1 MKLKTPFNELKD
13 AIEQASYEHHYLID
27 RKNHKVIFIS
37 EYEDDYE
44 KKLEEVES
52 EDFIGIEPRMP
63 EDDFRIME
71 SFVYEI
77 QENEFELAEKF
88 HKTLEQK
95 KPFKNFKEL
104 IDQYPEIKEKWFA
117 YRDKE
122 LANETMN
129 WLCINNIELEDNS
142 FMPKLEIKELT
153 SDKVKFPE
161 EFAGFGPVACMKCN
175 NKEGFK
181 TRYFELNVPSENML
195 IEKEIKRIMKEK
207 YGIDDYGCIGGGEK
221 EILTSSECPKC
232 KSSEIFDDF

>member
-1 MKLKTPFNELKD
+1 MKLKIPFNELKD

-27 RKNHKVIFIS
+27 QKNHKIIFIS

-71 SFVYEI
+71 SFVYGI
-77 QENEFELAEKF
+77 QEKDFELAEKF

-104 IDQYPEIKEKWFA
+104 INQHPVVREKWFA

-122 LANETMN
+122 LANEAMN

-142 FMPKLEIKELT
+142 FMPKIKELT
-153 SDKVKFPE
+153 SDEVKLPE

-195 IEKEIKRIMKEK
+195 IEKKIKRIMKK
-207 YGIDDYGCIGGGEK
+207 MYQIDDYGCIGGGDK
-221 EILTSSECPKC
+221 EILTSSECQKC
-232 KSSEIFDDF
+232 KSSEIFEDF